1 MSIVVCGVV
10 AVSLVVTAS
19 GALPTSSAAADPAG
33 GPCQFQKADQ
43 PLNVAF
49 CDTFDQPAGTGT
61 RSGDLNSTVWGV
73 SRQLGNSNFGQG
85 QYDAALPTTLQ
96 KCGQSV
102 QVIPPN
108 DVAICN
114 GQVAESVTDGVGVD
128 NGTVTDLAM
137 YPKQPFDIAGRTGTI
152 AFDVSDDSHGNHRA
166 WPELWYTDQPVPS
179 PFDHFSS
186 LQSVPKNGFGVRFAA
201 YCPPGQLDC
210 RVLCPSIPSNV
221 ATITV
226 DSADVVNNFVS
237 DDSFM
242 DVGTGSI
249 SVKQVGCV
257 RASSGPGN
265 MNHFELRVSQHEIDV
280 YGTDAG
286 NPTGPMTEL
295 AVISNMTLTLTR
307 GLIWT
312 EDVHYNGNKDGIDQG
327 THTFTWDNV
336 GFDGPTLPRD
346 LAFDALDS
354 LKPTRDGMVN
364 LGWAVSPSDP
374 TPLSVA
380 VLGVYNIA
388 NASAALLTFNYG
400 TDSPVTISYR
410 VNNGAWHDEAWPF
423 GPCFSQNGSTMCGPK
438 TIGLPVPLS
447 DVQPGTN
454 TVQFKSTNPTIVANV
469 DLILVGAAGKAT
481 GAAGPAPAPPPAAGA
496 MFTAPPAGATLLD
509 GTQPISW
516 TSAPGAQGYY
526 LTVGTTPGGYDVVN
540 SGALSAGVT
549 SYPMPPLP
557 TGVALYGRLYT
568 ANGGGYVASSDVK
581 FSAASGAHF
590 TYPVD
595 GEEAVDTTRLLTW
608 TPDADAKGYYVIV
621 GTTEG
626 GSDLIN
632 SGALPSAAT
641 SIPVD
646 AALPAGRPLYARI
659 YTKVGGAF
667 SRYQDIKFTARPGRA
682 VLTDPSD
689 GAVGIADLPSFHW
702 TPVAGAVGYD
712 LTVGTAPGK
721 YDVINSGTLAPTATS
736 YDPSPLPRHKR
747 LYARV
752 YTELSESQVRFSD
765 ITFTT

>member
-1 MSIVVCGVV
+1 
-10 AVSLVVTAS
+10 
-19 GALPTSSAAADPAG
+19 
-33 GPCQFQKADQ
+33 
-43 PLNVAF
+43 
-49 CDTFDQPAGTGT
+49 
-61 RSGDLNSTVWGV
+61 
-73 SRQLGNSNFGQG
+73 
-85 QYDAALPTTLQ
+85 
-96 KCGQSV
+96 
-102 QVIPPN
+102 
-108 DVAICN
+108 
-114 GQVAESVTDGVGVD
+114 
-128 NGTVTDLAM
+128 
-137 YPKQPFDIAGRTGTI
+137 
-152 AFDVSDDSHGNHRA
+152 
-166 WPELWYTDQPVPS
+166 
-179 PFDHFSS
+179 
-186 LQSVPKNGFGVRFAA
+186 
-201 YCPPGQLDC
+201 
-210 RVLCPSIPSNV
+210 
-221 ATITV
+221 
-226 DSADVVNNFVS
+226 
-237 DDSFM
+237 
-242 DVGTGSI
+242 
-249 SVKQVGCV
+249 
-257 RASSGPGN
+257 
-265 MNHFELRVSQHEIDV
+265 
-280 YGTDAG
+280 
-286 NPTGPMTEL
+286 
-295 AVISNMTLTLTR
+295 
-307 GLIWT
+307 
-312 EDVHYNGNKDGIDQG
+312 
-327 THTFTWDNV
+327 
-336 GFDGPTLPRD
+336 
-346 LAFDALDS
+346 
-354 LKPTRDGMVN
+354 
-364 LGWAVSPSDP
+364 
-374 TPLSVA
+374 
-380 VLGVYNIA
+380 
-388 NASAALLTFNYG
+388 
-400 TDSPVTISYR
+400 
-410 VNNGAWHDEAWPF
+410 
-423 GPCFSQNGSTMCGPK
+423 MCGPR

-454 TVQFKSTNPTIVANV
+454 TVQFKSTNPTIIANV

-481 GAAGPAPAPPPAAGA
+481 GAAGSAPAPPPAAGA

-516 TSAPGAQGYY
+516 TSAPSAQGYY

-557 TGVALYGRLYT
+557 TGVALYAGLYT

-689 GAVGIADLPSFHW
+689 GAVGIADLPSFRW

-752 YTELSESQVRFSD
+752 YTELSEAQVRFSE